1 MATHPNDGFGIN
13 VRVTRVAKDGATS
26 GEPFSEEK
34 EDRFFNCLACGHI
47 HDAAAMRRSA
57 GVCHAC
63 GTMVRRAAAELLE
76 GVPEGAAMVM
86 ASAPRSDA
94 ERRADA
100 LRDALVRFDEES
112 SARTMVIDDQG
123 EYYDLVRA
131 NAWLDEEEGRGEVAR
146 ERARERVVG
155 IDLLG
160 RRFVVGEDGDGE
172 DHGEDDG
179 ALRTHTEVS
188 ELERPWGGGRGLD
201 GCLRGEG
208 KRNGNGSG
216 NGNGNGKGVSGAFV
230 EFLEGRG
237 VEGGRGV
244 PGGAGGLRFVS
255 GGRG

>member
-26 GEPFSEEK
+26 GERISEEK

-76 GVPEGAAMVM
+76 GVSEGVSEGVPEGAAMVM

-112 SARTMVIDDQG
+112 SARTTVIDDQG

-131 NAWLDEEEGRGEVAR
+131 NAWLDEEEGR
-146 ERARERVVG
+146 
-155 IDLLG
+155 D
-160 RRFVVGEDGDGE
+160 
-172 DHGEDDG
+172 
-179 ALRTHTEVS
+179 
-188 ELERPWGGGRGLD
+188 
-201 GCLRGEG
+201 EG
-208 KRNGNGSG
+208 KD
-216 NGNGNGKGVSGAFV
+216 
-230 EFLEGRG
+230 
-237 VEGGRGV
+237 
-244 PGGAGGLRFVS
+244 
-255 GGRG
+255 